1 MKQKKKFLALL
12 ILGLIIIANI
22 VGTRVFAAHTQEN
35 IKVGFFLFPGYHI
48 VDERG
53 RKSGYGYEYLQ
64 YLRQYTGWNYT
75 YVGDDRSYFWPD
87 MLELLA
93 AGKIDLLT
101 SVSKTPER
109 DSRFAFSAQPMGFK
123 SSIIT
128 VKAGNEKLSGR

>member
-48 VDERG
+48 VDKNG

-75 YVGDDRSYFWPD
+75 YIGDDGSYLWALNLPSF
-87 MLELLA
+87 L
-93 AGKIDLLT
+93 
-101 SVSKTPER
+101 
-109 DSRFAFSAQPMGFK
+109 
-123 SSIIT
+123 
-128 VKAGNEKLSGR
+128 